1 MHIWFLSQQLP
12 ELASDSSSC
21 MAMHGARRT
30 TAHDHTLRFTYTYTC
45 ACIM

>member
-12 ELASDSSSC
+12 ELSSESSSF

-30 TAHDHTLRFTYTYTC
+30 AHDQAYR
-45 ACIM
+45 

>member
-21 MAMHGARRT
+21 MAMHGARRIIRRI
-30 TAHDHTLRFTYTYTC
+30 DN
-45 ACIM
+45 